1 MHEFVLNVF
10 QGLTNLGAWGIALA
24 LMIEIIPSEIVL
36 AYGGYLIATGV
47 VGFVPAFIAALFGGV
62 MSQLFLYWLGRY
74 GGRPAVLKYGKYIFV
89 RPHHLEIAER
99 WFMRYGPGVIFS
111 ARFVPVVR
119 HAISIPAGLA
129 RMPHSAFIL
138 YTALAIIP
146 WSLLFFFLGYS
157 IRENWADVQKYA
169 GSYLPYLLLVAFIVF
184 GIYLWFVKNRS
195 YKDR

>member
-1 MHEFVLNVF
+1 MHDIALTIF
-10 QGLTNLGAWGIALA
+10 QGLSNLGAWGIALA

-36 AYGGYLIATGV
+36 AYGGYLIASGV
-47 VGFVPAFIAALFGGV
+47 VGFIPAFLAALFGGV

-74 GGRPAVLKYGKYIFV
+74 GGRPAVLKYGKYIFI
-89 RPHHLEIAER
+89 RPHHLDVAER
-99 WFMRYGPGVIFS
+99 WFVRYGPGVIFS

-129 RMPHSAFIL
+129 RMPHSTFIL

-146 WSLLFFFLGYS
+146 WSLLFFFLGFT

-169 GSYLPYLLLVAFIVF
+169 SVYMPYLLIVAVVAL
-184 GIYLWFVKNRS
+184 GIYLWVVKKRDAGNR
-195 YKDR
+195 